1 MLRRIVV
8 VCVGFASLAVLPGV
22 AAASEGCPNESLRT
36 GLSSRLPDC
45 RAYEQVSPVEK
56 EGSAVRPTFNEQGFL
71 FKAAQDGQRLFYVA
85 DNALPG
91 SAAGGQTYYL
101 AMRGSDWT
109 SLALSPPNL
118 LMNTPQSGPYG
129 ITGEY
134 RWLSEDLT
142 CQTVQSSEPL
152 TADTPQEDIKREAH
166 NLYLRNA
173 DGSYT
178 LLSNQVPLNPGS
190 LYGSGYMYTYSVIGA
205 SPDCKKVLFQT
216 NYELLPSSS
225 ATGTENL
232 YEWNEG
238 TLRFAGVMSD
248 GSTEGVR
255 SLSEESPWNRLS
267 RDGSRVFFSAGVLD
281 QYGNHVP
288 QVFVRE
294 NNGTSTARTVEVSAS
309 QTSTPAHESRFQGA
323 SQDGSRVWFLSNSGL
338 AQSAPGGNAE
348 ISCYEGHGCD
358 LYEYDVDAGSLTD
371 ATARSG
377 GTEAGDVLGV
387 LAVSADGRTVYLA
400 ALGQLTPSSGN
411 ALENTETENEA
422 DGEYNIYRL
431 HEGALTFVG
440 RVMREDA
447 VQFGPYG
454 NADLIGFQKKWSAR
468 TTPDGS
474 AFMFTSRVS
483 LTGYDNTDVV
493 AGTPDLEVYLYS
505 SATGETVCVSCNPSG
520 ARPRYG
526 SAQVSEPTLVPISQ
540 ATSGGASGDVLRVLS
555 DDGDRVF
562 FESADGLSPLVK
574 SGEVNVYEW
583 ERVDTGSC
591 TPTSPT
597 FGEASSGCLFLL
609 DSGLPANAGAKP
621 AAFVDASASGD
632 DVFLQTATSLVG
644 QDKDSV
650 EDVYDVRVDGGLAEP
665 QPTTVCEGEACQGL
679 APGIP
684 IFGTPGSASFSGAG
698 EVQGASAGAVHQR
711 TLTRAQKLARAL
723 KACHRKKGRR
733 KRATCRRSAI
743 KRFGV
748 HRSRKVAT
756 SRGGTR

>member
-1 MLRRIVV
+1 MLRRIVI
-8 VCVGFASLAVLPGV
+8 VCIGFASLAVLPGS
-22 AAASEGCPNESLRT
+22 ATASEGCPNESLRT

-56 EGSAVRPTFNEQGFL
+56 EGTAIRPTFNEQGLL
-71 FKAAQDGQRLFYVA
+71 FKAAQGGQQLFYVA

-91 SAAGGQTYYL
+91 SSAGGQTYYL
-101 AMRGSDWT
+101 ATRASDWT
-109 SLALSPPNL
+109 SVALSPANL

-134 RWLSEDLT
+134 RWLSENLA
-142 CQTVQSSEPL
+142 CQTIQSSEPL
-152 TADTPQEDIKREAH
+152 TADTPPEDIKREAH

-178 LLSNQVPLNPGS
+178 LLSNHVPLNQGS
-190 LYGSGYMYTYSVIGA
+190 LAGYMYTYSVLGA

-216 NYELLPSSS
+216 DYELLAGS
-225 ATGTENL
+225 TTVGGENL
-232 YEWNEG
+232 YEWDEG

-248 GSTEGVR
+248 ESAEGVG
-255 SLSEESPWNRLS
+255 SLFSEESAWNRLS
-267 RDGSRVFFSAGVLD
+267 QDGSRVFFSAGVLD
-281 QYGNHVP
+281 RYGNHVP
-288 QVFVRE
+288 QVFLRE
-294 NNGTSTARTVEVSAS
+294 DNGTPAARTVEVSAS
-309 QTSTPAHESRFQGA
+309 QTSTVAHEARFQGA
-323 SQDGSRVWFLSNSGL
+323 SQDGSRVWFLSNFGL
-338 AQSAPGGNAE
+338 ARSAPGGSTE
-348 ISCYEGHGCD
+348 TFCYEAHSCD
-358 LYEYDVDAGSLTD
+358 LYEYDVDSGTLTD
-371 ATARSG
+371 ATARTG

-387 LAVSADGRTVYLA
+387 LGMSADGRTVYLA

-411 ALENTETENEA
+411 ALENTEAENEA
-422 DGEYNIYRL
+422 NGQYNIYRL

-447 VQFGPYG
+447 MQYGPYG
-454 NADLIGFQKKWSAR
+454 NADLINFQKKWSAR
-468 TTPDGS
+468 TSLDGS
-474 AFMFTSRVS
+474 TLLFTSRVR
-483 LTGYDNTDVV
+483 LTGYDNTDAVT
-493 AGTPDLEVYLYS
+493 GNPDLEVYLYS
-505 SATGETVCVSCNPSG
+505 SGTGETVCVSCNPSG

-526 SAQVSEPTLVPISQ
+526 SAQTSEPTLVPISQ
-540 ATSGGASGDVLRVLS
+540 ATGGGASGDVLRVLS
-555 DDGDRVF
+555 DDGNRVF
-562 FESADGLSPLVK
+562 FESPDGLSPLVK

-583 ERVDTGSC
+583 ERVGTGSC
-591 TPTSPT
+591 TPTSPA
-597 FGEASSGCLFLL
+597 FGEASNGCLFLL

-650 EDVYDVRVDGGLAEP
+650 EDVYDARVDGGLTEP

-684 IFGTPGSASFSGAG
+684 TFGTPGSASFSGTD
-698 EVQGASAGAVHQR
+698 EVQGAPAGTVQRR

-733 KRATCRRSAI
+733 RRAACRRRAI
-743 KRFGV
+743 KRFGA
-748 HRSRKVAT
+748 RRTGKAAT
-756 SRGGTR
+756 STGGTK

>member
-1 MLRRIVV
+1 MLRRIVI
-8 VCVGFASLAVLPGV
+8 VCVGLASLAALPGV

-56 EGSAVRPTFNEQGFL
+56 EGTAIRTTFNEQGLL
-71 FKAAQDGQRLFYVA
+71 FKAAQGGQQLFYVA

-91 SAAGGQTYYL
+91 TEAGGQTYYL
-101 AMRGSDWT
+101 ATRGSDWT
-109 SLALSPPNL
+109 SLALSPSNL

-134 RWLSEDLT
+134 RWLSEDLA
-142 CQTVQSSEPL
+142 CQTIQSSEPL

-178 LLSNQVPLNPGS
+178 LLSNQVPLNRGS
-190 LYGSGYMYTYSVIGA
+190 LSGYTYTYSVLGA
-205 SPDCKKVLFQT
+205 SPDCKKVLFET
-216 NYELLPSSS
+216 SYELLAGASE
-225 ATGTENL
+225 AGTENL
-232 YEWNEG
+232 YEWDEG
-238 TLRFAGVMSD
+238 TLRSAGVMSD
-248 GSTEGVR
+248 GSVEGVG
-255 SLSEESPWNRLS
+255 SLYEASPWNRLS

-288 QVFVRE
+288 QVFLRE
-294 NNGTSTARTVEVSAS
+294 NNGTPAARTVEASAS
-309 QTSTPAHESRFQGA
+309 QTSTPAHEAHFQGA
-323 SQDGSRVWFLSNSGL
+323 SQDGSRVWFLSNFGL
-338 AQSAPGGNAE
+338 AQSAPVGNPE
-348 ISCYEGHGCD
+348 ISCYEGHNCD
-358 LYEYDVDAGSLTD
+358 LYEYDVEAGTLTD
-371 ATARSG
+371 ATARGG
-377 GTEAGDVLGV
+377 GTEAGDVMGV
-387 LAVSADGRTVYLA
+387 LAMSTDARTVYLA

-411 ALENTETENEA
+411 SLENTETENEA
-422 DGEYNIYRL
+422 NGEYNVYRL
-431 HEGALTFVG
+431 HEGAPAFVG
-440 RVMREDA
+440 RVTREDA
-447 VQFGPYG
+447 TQSGPYG
-454 NADLIGFQKKWSAR
+454 NADLIDFQKKWSAR

-474 AFMFTSRVS
+474 ELLFTSRVR
-483 LTGYDNTDVV
+483 LTGYDNTDAL
-493 AGTPDLEVYLYS
+493 AGTPDLELYLYS
-505 SATGETVCVSCNPSG
+505 GENREIACVSCNPSG

-526 SAQVSEPTLVPISQ
+526 SAQGSEPTLVPISQ
-540 ATSGGASGDVLRVLS
+540 ATGGGASGDVLRVLG
-555 DDGDRVF
+555 DDGNRVF
-562 FESADGLSPLVK
+562 FESSDALSPLVK

-583 ERVDTGSC
+583 ERAGTGSC

-597 FGEASSGCLFLL
+597 FGEASGGCLFLL

-621 AAFVDASASGD
+621 AAFADASASGD
-632 DVFLQTATSLVG
+632 DVFLQTATSLVS

-650 EDVYDVRVDGGLAEP
+650 EDVYDVRVGGGLTEP

-684 IFGTPGSASFSGAG
+684 TFGTPGSASFSGAD
-698 EVQGASAGAVHQR
+698 QAQAPSAGTAHQR

-733 KRATCRRSAI
+733 RRAACRRNTI
-743 KRFGV
+743 KRFGAR
-748 HRSRKVAT
+748 RSGKAAT